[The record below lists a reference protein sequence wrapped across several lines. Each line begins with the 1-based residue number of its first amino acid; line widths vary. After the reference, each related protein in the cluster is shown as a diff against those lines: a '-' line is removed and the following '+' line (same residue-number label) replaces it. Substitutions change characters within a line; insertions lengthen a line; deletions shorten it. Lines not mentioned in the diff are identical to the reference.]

1 MELEHGNRFA
11 RDLRRISDRK
21 LYGRVQRKI
30 ADLEAASSLRD
41 IVGVEKLQFAGD
53 FYRIRIS
60 DYRLGI
66 ELKGNKV
73 ELLRFRHRRDFYRSF
88 P

>member
-21 LYGRVQRKI
+21 LYGRVERKI
-30 ADLEAASSLRD
+30 GDLEAASSLRD

-53 FYRIRIS
+53 FYRIRIG

-66 ELKGNKV
+66 ELKGNMV
-73 ELLRFRHRRDFYRSF
+73 ELVKFRHRRDFYRSF